1 MEHVDRGW
9 LQSAEAAKPAEAEA
23 ERCSAD
29 AVLIDNNAAACT
41 TAAEMLGPHQ
51 THVVWLRAAEMLR
64 RALEVGCCRRCREL

>member
-29 AVLIDNNAAACT
+29 AVLIDDNAAACKGSAQDT
-41 TAAEMLGPHQ
+41 
-51 THVVWLRAAEMLR
+51 
-64 RALEVGCCRRCREL
+64 